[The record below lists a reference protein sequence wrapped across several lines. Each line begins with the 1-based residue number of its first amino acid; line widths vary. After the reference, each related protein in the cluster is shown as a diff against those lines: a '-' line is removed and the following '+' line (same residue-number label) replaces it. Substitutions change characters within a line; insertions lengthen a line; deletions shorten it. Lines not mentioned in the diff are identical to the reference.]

1 MSQWRN
7 FSEGFV
13 FMDYDQ
19 KISTDVSSSEVCGV
33 NLEDDSAFQNFFFES
48 QGTPERFDGQS
59 TTPAEPPDWRA
70 VKKQALVFL
79 EKTHDLKLISILS
92 QCVLNTEGLIKFE
105 ECLNGIYQLVTNKWD
120 AVYPPLDEDD
130 GDPLERVSAL
140 GYLVDD
146 AFVLSVLKTMPIV
159 TSKVLGKI
167 TLQAIDKAIEPGKEG
182 SGLGISQIIGVF
194 NDADRDELTQTY
206 TAVNQCVVHL
216 NAISQCFV
224 DKAGSEY
231 NVNFDKT
238 IEVLSHLSNM
248 LDKYGKV
255 KVEVVVEEPEANND
269 SSIDVVNPKATN
281 EDDMSTV
288 SFQSNQMKLTSR
300 KDVERCFELIANYYS
315 EFEPS
320 SPIPILINRSKKLV
334 NLHFLDIIKDIY
346 PDALDHV
353 NQLGGITPE
362 SKEEESSSSG
372 SDW

>member
-1 MSQWRN
+1 
-7 FSEGFV
+7 
-13 FMDYDQ
+13 MDYDQ
-19 KISTDVSSSEVCGV
+19 KISSDVSSNETCGA

-70 VKKQALVFL
+70 VKKQALEFL

-92 QCVLNTEGLIKFE
+92 QCVLNTEGVIKFE
-105 ECLNGIYQLVTNKWD
+105 ECLHGIYKLVTEKWD
-120 AVYPPLDEDD
+120 AVYPSLDEDD

-146 AFVLSVLKTMPIV
+146 TFVLSVLKTMPIV

-167 TLQAIDKAIEPGKEG
+167 SLQAIDKAVEPGKEG

-194 NDADRDELTQTY
+194 NDADRQELTQTF
-206 TAVNQCVVHL
+206 TAVNQCIAHL
-216 NAISQCFV
+216 NGISQCFV

-238 IEVLSHLSNM
+238 VEVLTHLSNM

-255 KVEVVVEEPEANND
+255 KVEVEVEVEVEAAEVNND
-269 SSIDVVNPKATN
+269 SSKDATNPKATN
-281 EDDMSTV
+281 EGDMSTV
-288 SFQSNQMKLTSR
+288 SFQSSQMKLTSR

-334 NLHFLDIIKDIY
+334 NLQFLDIIKDIY

-353 NQLGGITPE
+353 NQLGGITPA

>member
-1 MSQWRN
+1 
-7 FSEGFV
+7 
-13 FMDYDQ
+13 MDYEQ
-19 KISTDVSSSEVCGV
+19 KIASNISSSEVCGV
-33 NLEDDSAFQNFFFES
+33 NLEDNSAFQNFFFES
-48 QGTPERFDGQS
+48 QGTPERYDGQS

-70 VKKQALVFL
+70 VKKQAIEFL
-79 EKTHDLKLISILS
+79 GKSHDLKLISILA

-105 ECLNGIYQLVTNKWD
+105 QCLNGIYQLVTDKWE

-146 AFVLSVLKTMPIV
+146 AFVLNTLKTMPIV

-167 TLQAIDKAIEPGKEG
+167 TLQTIDKAIDPGKEG
-182 SGLGISQIIGVF
+182 SSLGITQIIGVF
-194 NDADRDELTQTY
+194 NDADNEELIQTF
-206 TAVNQCVVHL
+206 TAVNQCVAHL
-216 NAISQCFV
+216 NGISQCFV

-238 IEVLSHLSNM
+238 VEVLSHLSNM
-248 LDKYGKV
+248 LDKYAKV
-255 KVEVVVEEPEANND
+255 KVEVEVEAQESTSD
-269 SSIDVVNPKATN
+269 SSIDDANPNATN
-281 EDDMSTV
+281 ESNMGTV

-300 KDVERCFELIANYYS
+300 KDVERCFELISNYYS

-334 NLHFLDIIKDIY
+334 HLQFLDIIKDIY

-353 NQLGGITPE
+353 NQLGGITQE
-362 SKEEESSSSG
+362 STEVDNSSSGSSSG

>member
-1 MSQWRN
+1 
-7 FSEGFV
+7 
-13 FMDYDQ
+13 MDYEQ
-19 KISTDVSSSEVCGV
+19 KISTDISSSAVCGA

-48 QGTPERFDGQS
+48 QGIPERFDGQNTS
-59 TTPAEPPDWRA
+59 PAEPPDWRA
-70 VKKQALVFL
+70 VKNKALEFL

-92 QCVLNTEGLIKFE
+92 QCVLNTEGVIKFE
-105 ECLNGIYQLVTNKWD
+105 QCLNGIYQLVTVKWD
-120 AVYPPLDEDD
+120 DVYPSLDDED

-159 TSKVLGKI
+159 TSKVFGKI
-167 TLQAIDKAIEPGKEG
+167 TLQAIDKAIEPGTGG
-182 SGLGISQIIGVF
+182 SGLGISQIVGVF
-194 NDADRDELTQTY
+194 NDSDKDELTKIFI
-206 TAVNQCVVHL
+206 AVNQCVAHL
-216 NAISQCFV
+216 NGISQCFV

-238 IEVLSHLSNM
+238 IEVLNHLSNM

-255 KVEVVVEEPEANND
+255 KVEVESPEANNE
-269 SSIDVVNPKATN
+269 SSIDVANPMETN
-281 EDDMSTV
+281 EGDMSTV

-300 KDVERCFELIANYYS
+300 KDVERCFELISNYYS

-334 NLHFLDIIKDIY
+334 NLQFLDIIKDIY

-353 NQLGGITPE
+353 NQLGGITQE
-362 SKEEESSSSG
+362 SKEEDSSSSG